1 MLDLD
6 DQWKEKGLV
15 VRLRQPDDLSFL
27 RSLFRSTRWDET
39 VAAGMPPLAAAAFL
53 DQQFQLQ
60 CRHYDQHYVLG
71 GRRFVIAIGQE
82 PVGRVEL
89 WDDNGAKPGP
99 DLRLVDISLMP
110 QWRGLGLGTA
120 LMRAVLALA
129 AAEGRTVS
137 LHVDKD
143 GAAERLYRRLGFRR
157 TADAGIRW
165 RMDWRPA
172 APGKRQAKSAKGR

>member
-6 DQWKEKGLV
+6 AQWKDKGVV
-15 VRLRQPDDLSFL
+15 VRRRRPDDLSFL

-39 VAAGMPPLAAAAFL
+39 VAAGMPPVVAMAFL

-60 CRHYDQHYVLG
+60 CLHYDQYYVLG
-71 GRRFVIAIGQE
+71 GRRFVVTVGQE

-89 WDDNGAKPGP
+89 WDDNSAEPGP
-99 DLRLVDISLMP
+99 DLRLVDISLLP
-110 QWRGLGLGTA
+110 QWRGMGLGTA
-120 LMRAVLALA
+120 LMQAVQTLAKR
-129 AAEGRTVS
+129 EGRTVS

-157 TADAGIRW
+157 TGDAGIRW
-165 RMDWRPA
+165 RMEWS
-172 APGKRQAKSAKGR
+172 PGSLG